1 MPESGRHQVPAGMP
15 VVMKAGSSSLV
26 QRSGE
31 LDAEALAR
39 TADLVAGMWDLGYPT
54 LLVSSGAVAAGLP
67 ALGLDRR
74 PKDVPGLQVAAAVGQ
89 GRLMERY
96 SALFAERGLVVG
108 QVLLTKDL
116 LANRSQYLHAREA
129 LERMLSLGVVPIVN
143 ENDTVVVDGLRLGDN
158 DRLAA
163 IVSHLVSA
171 GLLVIL
177 TDTGGIYSADPRTVA
192 DAELL
197 SAVRPTD
204 AALDVVVSGE
214 PGPFGSGG
222 AATKVAAARMAAWSG
237 IPTVIA
243 DARESDVLARAAS
256 GEEVGT
262 WVTPHDAKLPA
273 RKLWIAFGQPTEGRV
288 VVDVGATKALLEGGK
303 SLLAVGVLSV
313 EGSFDAEAAVEVFDG
328 GGRLVGKGLTTMSA
342 DQARQSIGRH
352 SSEVGGVV
360 IHRDDFVLLAA
371 EQPQPVD
378 RLVP

>member
-1 MPESGRHQVPAGMP
+1 MP

-31 LDAEALAR
+31 LDLEALAR
-39 TADLVAGMWDLGYPT
+39 TADLVAGMWALGYPT

-116 LANRSQYLHAREA
+116 LANRLQYLHAREA

-143 ENDTVVVDGLRLGDN
+143 ENDTVVVDRHRLGDN

-171 GLLVIL
+171 GILVIL
-177 TDTGGIYSADPRTVA
+177 TDTGGIYSADPKTVA

-197 SAVRPTD
+197 TAVRPTD
-204 AALDVVVSGE
+204 SALDVVVAGD

-243 DARESDVLARAAS
+243 DARESDVARPS
-256 GEEVGT
+256 RGRRGG
-262 WVTPHDAKLPA
+262 WDLGDSPHHPAPA
-273 RKLWIAFGQPTEGRV
+273 RKLWIAFGQPTEGKV
-288 VVDVGATKALLEGGK
+288 MIDPGATRALLDDGK
-303 SLLAVGVLSV
+303 SLLAVGVSSV
-313 EGSFDAEAAVEVFDG
+313 EGDFDVEAAVEVLDHDG
-328 GGRLVGKGLTTMSA
+328 RVIGKGLTTMTA
-342 DQARQSIGRH
+342 DQTRRSIGRH

-371 EQPQPVD
+371 EHGTPAD

>member
-1 MPESGRHQVPAGMP
+1 MP

-31 LDAEALAR
+31 LDAEALAS
-39 TADLVAGMWDLGYPT
+39 TADLVAGMWELGYPT

-96 SALFAERGLVVG
+96 SALFAERGRVVG

-243 DARESDVLARAAS
+243 DARESDVLARAAA
-256 GEEVGT
+256 GEEIGT
-262 WVTPHDAKLPA
+262 WVTPHETKLPA
-273 RKLWIAFGQPTEGRV
+273 RKLWIAFGQPTEGKV
-288 VVDVGATKALLEGGK
+288 VVDPGATRALLEGGK

-313 EGSFDAEAAVEVFDG
+313 DGAFDAEGAVEVFDG
-328 GGRLVGKGLTTMSA
+328 DGRLVGKGLTTMSA
-342 DQARQSIGRH
+342 DQARQSVGRH

-360 IHRDDFVLLAA
+360 IHRDDFVLLAV
-371 EQPQPVD
+371 EQSTPVD
-378 RLVP
+378 RLAP

>member
-1 MPESGRHQVPAGMP
+1 MAESGRHRIPVGIP

-26 QRSGE
+26 QTSGE
-31 LDAEALAR
+31 LDSEALAR
-39 TADLVAGMWDLGYPT
+39 TADLVAGMWELGYPT

-96 SALFAERGLVVG
+96 SALFAERGRVVG

-129 LERMLSLGVVPIVN
+129 LERMLSLGVIPIVN

-243 DARESDVLARAAS
+243 DARESDVLSRATA

-262 WVTPHDAKLPA
+262 WVTPHETKLPA

-288 VVDVGATKALLEGGK
+288 VVDPGATKALLEGGK

-313 EGSFDAEAAVEVFDG
+313 DGAFDAEAAVEVFDG
-328 GGRLVGKGLTTMSA
+328 DGRLVGKGLTTMSA
-342 DQARQSIGRH
+342 DQARQSVGRH

-360 IHRDDFVLLAA
+360 IHRDDFVLLAVEHSA
-371 EQPQPVD
+371 PVD

>member
-1 MPESGRHQVPAGMP
+1 MSEGGRHRIPVGMP

-31 LDAEALAR
+31 LDGEALAR
-39 TADLVAGMWDLGYPT
+39 TVDLVAGMWDLGYPT
-54 LLVSSGAVAAGLP
+54 LLVTSGAVAAGLP

-96 SALFAERGLVVG
+96 SALFAERGRVVG

-143 ENDTVVVDGLRLGDN
+143 ENDTVVVDRLRLGDN

-171 GLLVIL
+171 GILVIL
-177 TDTGGIYSADPRTVA
+177 TDIGGIYSADPKTVA
-192 DAELL
+192 DAELI

-204 AALDVVVSGE
+204 RALDVVLVGAS
-214 PGPFGSGG
+214 GPFGSGG
-222 AATKVAAARMAAWSG
+222 AITKVEAARMAAWSG

-243 DARESDVLARAAS
+243 DAREHDVLARAVA
-256 GEEVGT
+256 GDEVGT
-262 WVTPHDAKLPA
+262 WVIPHETKLPA
-273 RKLWIAFGQPTEGRV
+273 RKLWIAFGQPSEGKV
-288 VVDVGATKALLEGGK
+288 VVDPGATKALLEGGK

-313 EGSFDAEAAVEVFDG
+313 TENFEAEAAVEVFDSE
-328 GGRLVGKGLTTMSA
+328 GRRIGMGLMAMSA
-342 DQARQSIGRH
+342 DQARESIGRH

-371 EQPQPVD
+371 EQGEPVD

>member
-1 MPESGRHQVPAGMP
+1 MPESGRHRIPVGMP

-26 QRSGE
+26 QKSGE

-39 TADLVAGMWDLGYPT
+39 TADLVAGMWELGYPT

-96 SALFAERGLVVG
+96 SALFAERGRVVG

-243 DARESDVLARAAS
+243 DAREGDVLARAAA
-256 GEEVGT
+256 GEEIGT
-262 WVTPHDAKLPA
+262 WVTPHETKLPA
-273 RKLWIAFGQPTEGRV
+273 RKLWIAFGQPTEGKV
-288 VVDVGATKALLEGGK
+288 VVDPGATKALLEGGK

-313 EGSFDAEAAVEVFDG
+313 DGAFDAEAAVEVFDG
-328 GGRLVGKGLTTMSA
+328 DGRLVGKGLTTMSA

-360 IHRDDFVLLAA
+360 IHRDDFVLLAV
-371 EQPQPVD
+371 EQPAPAD

>member
-1 MPESGRHQVPAGMP
+1 MSEGGRHRIPVGMP

-26 QRSGE
+26 QESGE
-31 LDAEALAR
+31 LDGEALAR
-39 TADLVAGMWDLGYPT
+39 TVDLVAGMWDLGYPT
-54 LLVSSGAVAAGLP
+54 LLVTSGAVAAGLP

-96 SALFAERGLVVG
+96 SALFAERGRVVG

-116 LANRSQYLHAREA
+116 LANRTQYLHAREA

-143 ENDTVVVDGLRLGDN
+143 ENDTVVVDRLRLGDN

-171 GLLVIL
+171 GILVIL
-177 TDTGGIYSADPRTVA
+177 TDTGGIYSADPKTVA

-204 AALDVVVSGE
+204 RALDVVLVGAS
-214 PGPFGSGG
+214 GPFGSGG
-222 AATKVAAARMAAWSG
+222 AITKVEAARMAAWSG

-243 DARESDVLARAAS
+243 DAREHDVLARAVA
-256 GEEVGT
+256 GDEVGT
-262 WVTPHDAKLPA
+262 WVIPHETKLPA
-273 RKLWIAFGQPTEGRV
+273 RKLWIAFGQPSEGKV
-288 VVDVGATKALLEGGK
+288 VVDPGATKALLEGGK

-313 EGSFDAEAAVEVFDG
+313 IDDFDVEAAVEVFDTA
-328 GGRLVGKGLTTMSA
+328 GRRIGMGLMAMSA
-342 DQARQSIGRH
+342 DQARESIGRH

-371 EQPQPVD
+371 EQGEPVD